1 MRRYTDT
8 AYGWAL
14 EDTTS
19 FVKVIADR
27 FRAVALRSIEAGMKS
42 RTAAS
47 AVGFGFVA
55 AGLLATVGSRP
66 LPGMWSSP
74 ASEFWFVTVA
84 AGLCLPLAVAVLV
97 VGWRQATAELAIV
110 GSTLTVLSAWSVVH
124 GLTIPG
130 YLYGPNG
137 VTDVA
142 SLLALP
148 AALAVAA
155 PICLGDRGV
164 ARLLVGRW
172 RLWCLGWVVATAGA
186 TAIVLARAATVKTSP
201 GTGALE
207 AVSAIVAVV
216 GVVALAGR
224 HLRLYVIGR
233 RRASLVASASVA
245 YLGIAGLLGL
255 VAAPASAAWWVAHA
269 LDAGAVLVAA
279 VAALVAYRSD
289 ASIAAIVAPVVNH
302 DPLAALE
309 LGLSPEVHAFVAALE
324 RKDAITR
331 DHVVRVG
338 ELAMRV
344 GVRAGL
350 APSRL
355 RAVGLAALLH
365 DIGKL
370 VIPSEIIGKP
380 GALTDAEFAVIKTHS
395 EQGAALL
402 EQSVALRPV
411 APLVR
416 AHHERPDGRGYP
428 DRLRGEEL
436 SLEMAIVSACDGAPW
451 TPRSRSPRSCR
462 RQLAPN
468 SRCTDDIRAVR
479 RPSTP
484 LNKIDMT
491 PSRWPALA
499 FIDPM

>member
-1 MRRYTDT
+1 
-8 AYGWAL
+8 
-14 EDTTS
+14 
-19 FVKVIADR
+19 
-27 FRAVALRSIEAGMKS
+27 MKS
-42 RTAAS
+42 RTAVA
-47 AVGFGFVA
+47 AGFAA
-55 AGLLATVGSRP
+55 AGLLVVFANRP
-66 LPGMWSSP
+66 LAGMWSSP

-97 VGWRQATAELAIV
+97 VGWRQAIGELAIV
-110 GSTLTVLSAWSVVH
+110 GAALTVLSAWSLVH

-130 YLYGPNG
+130 YLFGHNG
-137 VTDVA
+137 ATDVA

-155 PICLGDRGV
+155 PTSLGDRGV
-164 ARLLVGRW
+164 ARVIASRW
-172 RLWCLGWVVATAGA
+172 RLWCLSWVAATAGA
-186 TAIVLARAATVKTSP
+186 TAIVLARAATVKTP
-201 GTGALE
+201 VGTGPLE
-207 AVSAIVAVV
+207 AVSAVVAVA
-216 GVVALAGR
+216 GVVVLAGR
-224 HLRLYVIGR
+224 HLRLYAIGR
-233 RRASLVASASVA
+233 RRASVVAAVSVA

-255 VAAPASAAWWVAHA
+255 VAAPGSAAWWVAHA
-269 LDAGAVLVAA
+269 LDAGAVVTAA

-338 ELAMRV
+338 VLAMRV

-380 GALTDAEFAVIKTHS
+380 GSLTDAEFAVIKTHS
-395 EQGAALL
+395 EQGAVLL

-428 DRLRGEEL
+428 DRLCGEEF
-436 SLEMAIVSACDGAPW
+436 SLEMAIVSVCDAWDAMTNDRQYRQGMTDELAAAVLASGSATQWRADAVSLLLAEVGASTAAGTFERVGRARLSSLLGECLACPD
-451 TPRSRSPRSCR
+451 
-462 RQLAPN
+462 
-468 SRCTDDIRAVR
+468 AVLR
-479 RPSTP
+479 T
-484 LNKIDMT
+484 
-491 PSRWPALA
+491 
-499 FIDPM
+499 

>member
-1 MRRYTDT
+1 MRSGT
-8 AYGWAL
+8 A
-14 EDTTS
+14 
-19 FVKVIADR
+19 V
-27 FRAVALRSIEAGMKS
+27 
-42 RTAAS
+42 S
-47 AVGFGFVA
+47 AVGGGLVA
-55 AGLLATVGSRP
+55 AGLLVADGNRP
-66 LPGMWSSP
+66 LAGVWSSP
-74 ASEFWFVTVA
+74 ASQFWFVIIA

-97 VGWRQATAELAIV
+97 VGWRHATAELAIV
-110 GSTLTVLSAWSVVH
+110 GTALTVLSAWSVVH
-124 GLTIPG
+124 GLTTPG
-130 YLYGPNG
+130 YLFGHNG
-137 VTDVA
+137 ATDVA

-155 PICLGDRGV
+155 PTARGDTGV
-164 ARLLVGRW
+164 ARLIAARW
-172 RLWCLGWVVATAGA
+172 RLWCLGWVTATAA
-186 TAIVLARAATVKTSP
+186 AAAIVLARAATVKP
-201 GTGALE
+201 PAHTGPLQAASAVAAL
-207 AVSAIVAVV
+207 AGVAI
-216 GVVALAGR
+216 LAGR
-224 HLRLYVIGR
+224 HHRLYLIGR
-233 RRASLVASASVA
+233 RRASLVAAASVA

-255 VAAPASAAWWVAHA
+255 IAAPASAAWWVAHA
-269 LDAGAVLVAA
+269 LDAGAVLAA
-279 VAALVAYRSD
+279 AMAALVAYRSD

-344 GVRAGL
+344 GVRAGV

-402 EQSVALRPV
+402 EQSVALQPV

-416 AHHERPDGRGYP
+416 AHHERPDGGGYP
-428 DRLRGEEL
+428 DRLCGEEL
-436 SLEMAIVSACDGAPW
+436 SLEMAIVSVCDAWDAMTNDRQYRQGMTDVQAAAVLKSGAGTQWRADAVSLLLAEVGASEAALTFERVGRDRLAALLPDGLACVD
-451 TPRSRSPRSCR
+451 
-462 RQLAPN
+462 
-468 SRCTDDIRAVR
+468 AVL
-479 RPSTP
+479 T
-484 LNKIDMT
+484 
-491 PSRWPALA
+491 A
-499 FIDPM
+499 